1 MMTVPLNRN
10 ECSQR
15 RYQARYKI
23 RAVLDEHDMS
33 MSELARRI
41 GVSAVS
47 VAATVRG
54 KNHSRKVLGAL
65 REIGVPEEYLFDP
78 RITQAENE

>member
-41 GVSAVS
+41 GVSAVA

-54 KNHSRKVLGAL
+54 KNHSRKVLGRVCKPLIEA
-65 REIGVPEEYLFDP
+65 R
-78 RITQAENE
+78 